1 MAQIF
6 LTDINLSKNELQNA
20 AIQNLATAP
29 ASPVAGQI
37 YFDTADAE
45 MKVWDGTAWI
55 GMGGDITSITAGLGL
70 TGTAASGDVTLD
82 VGAGSGI
89 TVNAD
94 TIDVRYDNTS
104 IELDGNGDLSL
115 KATGVTGATYGN
127 VDGTSFPVFA
137 VDADG
142 RITSASSV
150 SLQTSWTL
158 SDGTNSAVV
167 NGGDTLTVGSSDSNI
182 VLTASE
188 GDALDVKLADTVSI
202 TTELNAGSNFKYNDT
217 IGLYLKGEQLAISPV
232 EDPYDVT
239 FIVNPSA
246 HVVQVGSG
254 FYPGALN
261 VYGTIFATGNVSI
274 DGDLIV
280 SGTTIT
286 KLSEEVLIEDNIIT
300 LNSNETGAPTQSA
313 GIEVERGTS
322 TNVSLTYAEGIDR
335 WQFTNDGISY
345 YSIPINSEYNNYAF
359 SIDDETNPAQSV
371 NNGEALTF
379 RSSDGSLDISV
390 GKDGAGTIPYVDIVH
405 SDTSSATS
413 TTNTS
418 GLLEVVKNVTVDG
431 FGHVTDVASEDLT
444 VAVQSVIGGYRL
456 SRDLSSTDPL
466 VSVDGTGTIFT
477 VTHGMSTH
485 DIIVQIYDKTTL
497 ETVYADITRDTV
509 NNDIVKISFNTAP
522 GDGVYRVSIIKA

>member
-167 NGGDTLTVGSSDSNI
+167 NGGDTLTLGSSDNNI
-182 VLTASE
+182 VLTAAE
-188 GDALDVKLADTVSI
+188 GDTLDVKLADTVSI

-232 EDPYDVT
+232 EDPADVT

-286 KLSEEVLIEDNIIT
+286 KLSEEVLIEDNIII
-300 LNSNETGAPTQSA
+300 LNSNETGAPTQNA
-313 GIEVERGTS
+313 GIEIERGTS
-322 TNVSLTYAEGIDR
+322 DNVQLIWNESTDK
-335 WQFTNDGISY
+335 WQI
-345 YSIPINSEYNNYAF
+345 E
-359 SIDDETNPAQSV
+359 
-371 NNGEALTF
+371 
-379 RSSDGSLDISV
+379 
-390 GKDGAGTIPYVDIVH
+390 VDPV
-405 SDTSSATS
+405 TS
-413 TTNTS
+413 TYQNIATEDYVEDGRYAATITGDGTS
-418 GLLEVVKNVTVDG
+418 VSFAVNHVMGTRDVIVQLYDLTTYETVFADVDRVTTTQVNVT
-431 FGHVTDVASEDLT
+431 FNVAP
-444 VAVQSVIGGYRL
+444 VVGQNYRA
-456 SRDLSSTDPL
+456 L
-466 VSVDGTGTIFT
+466 VVR
-477 VTHGMSTH
+477 
-485 DIIVQIYDKTTL
+485 
-497 ETVYADITRDTV
+497 A
-509 NNDIVKISFNTAP
+509 
-522 GDGVYRVSIIKA
+522 